1 MKIAVTG
8 ATGFIGSS
16 LCRRLALAG
25 YEVVALARDPSRAGK
40 LPPNVTAVAGDITE
54 SDSLAEAFRGCTVV
68 MNLVGIIRE
77 VGKATF
83 QRVHAEGTRNVVRA
97 AEAAGVTRLVQMSAV
112 GTRPNAT
119 SRYHQT
125 KWAGEESVRTSKLE
139 WVIIRPSLV
148 FGKGDGFT
156 TTLIDLIRKAPIIPV
171 IGSGRNLMQP
181 IAVEDV
187 TAIFLAVTEGEEHI
201 GKTYEIGGP
210 EHLPYRQIV
219 RMIARQ
225 LGSRKPLV
233 SVPIA
238 LMSPVAGVMSRLTSR
253 FPLTP
258 DQLAMLKEDNIANPN
273 QAETVFNLNLVNFS
287 EGLKKML
294 AG

>member
-8 ATGFIGSS
+8 ATGFIGSN
-16 LCRRLALAG
+16 LCRRLVLAG
-25 YEVVALARDPSRAGK
+25 HEVLALARDPERGST
-40 LPPNVTAVAGDITE
+40 LPPNVTAVKADITQPE
-54 SDSLAEAFRGCTVV
+54 TLADIFHGCMVV
-68 MNLVGIIRE
+68 INLVGIIRE
-77 VGKATF
+77 VGKSTF
-83 QRVHAEGTRNVVRA
+83 QQVHAEGTRNVVHA

-112 GTRPNAT
+112 GTRANAA

-125 KWAGEESVRTSKLE
+125 KWLAEEYVRASKLE
-139 WVIIRPSLV
+139 WSIIRPSLV

-156 TTLIDLIRKAPIIPV
+156 TTLIDLIHKAPVIPV
-171 IGSGRNLMQP
+171 IGSGKNLMQP

-187 TAIFLAVTEGEEHI
+187 VAVFLAASEGGDHI

-238 LMSPVAGVMSRLTSR
+238 LMSPVAGVMSRITSR

-258 DQLAMLKEDNIANPN
+258 DQLAMLKEDNVASPN
-273 QAETVFNLNLVNFS
+273 HAQTVFSLNLINFS
-287 EGLKKML
+287 DGLKKML